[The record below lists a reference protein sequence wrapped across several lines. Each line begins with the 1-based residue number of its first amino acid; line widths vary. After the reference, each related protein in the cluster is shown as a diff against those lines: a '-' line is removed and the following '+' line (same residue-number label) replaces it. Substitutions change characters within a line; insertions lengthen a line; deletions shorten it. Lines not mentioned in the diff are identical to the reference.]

1 MNERISP
8 RTQSGPNK
16 LQLSNRLTIN
26 KMAKPQFSRE
36 VSQIDDDAKSN
47 MYSKFDQRQ
56 PSMGASPMMKIPYPV
71 PLTAS
76 AKSYA
81 ESPSKRDP
89 MAKKLPPAQQK
100 KLNRVMK
107 NYNQFLQLFDRDDQR
122 KTRVIENLTIQMQEL
137 KENVSRIYKGEI
149 KDPDQSLSMLRSC
162 KNFDLDVSTASEM
175 LKQFK
180 FKFSVDGE
188 DHENGHKH
196 RGNHHGP
203 HGPPKPTSEELL
215 TYFMLFKLLDDQ
227 GDRPK
232 ATNQNVKHLIELEE
246 KLKTQNAQI
255 AQTLQ
260 GNQKV
265 AFTLPQISSAPVS
278 QPKSSFNEQVLEKLA
293 NIQARI
299 SQPELPRSKHR
310 IQACQSEKAMVPQ
323 KRTFKTK
330 YKQIHDQL
338 MHGMNQNVWNLEKN
352 LNNYAIRPK
361 ATPVYMPVPFR

>member
-1 MNERISP
+1 M
-8 RTQSGPNK
+8 
-16 LQLSNRLTIN
+16 
-26 KMAKPQFSRE
+26 
-36 VSQIDDDAKSN
+36 
-47 MYSKFDQRQ
+47 
-56 PSMGASPMMKIPYPV
+56 
-71 PLTAS
+71 
-76 AKSYA
+76 
-81 ESPSKRDP
+81 
-89 MAKKLPPAQQK
+89 
-100 KLNRVMK
+100 
-107 NYNQFLQLFDRDDQR
+107 
-122 KTRVIENLTIQMQEL
+122 
-137 KENVSRIYKGEI
+137 

-196 RGNHHGP
+196 RRNHNGP

-215 TYFMLFKLLDDQ
+215 TYFMLFKLLNDQ

-232 ATNQNVKHLIELEE
+232 GTNQNVKHLIELEE
-246 KLKTQNAQI
+246 RLKTQNAQI

-260 GNQKV
+260 GSQKV
-265 AFTLPQISSAPVS
+265 FFTLPHIASAPVP

-310 IQACQSEKAMVPQ
+310 VQVSQSEKAIIPQ

-338 MHGMNQNVWNLEKN
+338 MHGMNKNVWNLEKN
-352 LNNYAIRPK
+352 LNDYAIRPK
-361 ATPVYMPVPFR
+361 ATPVYMPAPFRYIIHTHASYNKPKLLLLEI